1 MKLFF
6 DESGYSG
13 CIMPNKNGQ
22 LFNDGQRHFVLGS
35 VFVADKEDEIEILN
49 KYRQFKNRFG
59 FIGEIKG
66 SELMTQRNN
75 EALKYF
81 ITNVLDD
88 ILLGNIDFGIY
99 FWSAISTARNINFLY
114 DGKCFGGR
122 KRRTVF
128 TLLFRSM

>member
-1 MKLFF
+1 
-6 DESGYSG
+6 
-13 CIMPNKNGQ
+13 MPNKNGQ

-88 ILLGNIDFGIY
+88 KHFFICNYDKIFYLATLISVYILECH
-99 FWSAISTARNINFLY
+99 STARNINFLY

>member
-49 KYRQFKNRFG
+49 KYRQFKNRFE
-59 FIGEIKG
+59 FTGEIKG

-88 ILLGNIDFGIY
+88 KHFFICNYDKIFYLATLISVYILECHFN
-99 FWSAISTARNINFLY
+99 S
-114 DGKCFGGR
+114 K
-122 KRRTVF
+122 KH
-128 TLLFRSM
+128 

>member
-81 ITNVLDD
+81 ITNAYS
-88 ILLGNIDFGIY
+88 GIGSDKSIVPSGA
-99 FWSAISTARNINFLY
+99 SAVTSSVSPTSVVSEE
-114 DGKCFGGR
+114 K
-122 KRRTVF
+122 
-128 TLLFRSM
+128 